1 MYRIIIFF
9 QAIQKES
16 NSRRI
21 DKLRIQD
28 NQTVPI
34 RKILERNLDYRH
46 IQFSE
51 YFDDIHNITIFSGEF
66 KFHRYLI
73 KIFFLSFPMSFE
85 KLFKGN
91 CPHCPTIQRM
101 YFDTILPCLG
111 DNSLSRLRHTL
122 RT

>member
-51 YFDDIHNITIFSGEF
+51 YFDDIHDITIFGCKL

-73 KIFFLSFPMSFE
+73 KVFFLSLSMSFE
-85 KLFKGN
+85 KFVKRN
-91 CPHCPTIQRM
+91 RFHRSTVQCM
-101 YFDTILPCLG
+101 YFDSISSCLG
-111 DNSLSRLRHTL
+111 NDSLS
-122 RT
+122 